1 MEVYLDMLIL
11 ENLIMNYIILLVT
24 SKFSKEQTSILRMLI
39 SSLIGALYCAIVFF
53 PALRFFYTLLFKVCL
68 SFILVIV
75 AFSPQKP
82 KQFMKV
88 LSIFYVVSFVF
99 GGAAFGLFYF
109 TNFGVILSNGVF
121 YISNFPIKILIIST
135 IISYLII
142 KFAWTTIQNKLSRDN
157 MYVILDI
164 IFEEKEVK
172 LKGLIDTANS
182 LYDPISN
189 YPVIVVEFSAVKSL
203 LPDEIKEIF
212 SKCRENDLSL
222 ITSVLSNSDWISRFR
237 LIPFSSLGKENGML
251 IGFRPDNV
259 KVSQIESKKELKN
272 IIIGVYNRSL
282 SKDKS
287 YNALLHSEIINL

>member
-11 ENLIMNYIILLVT
+11 ENLIMNYIILWVT
-24 SKFSKEQTSILRMLI
+24 AKFSKEQSTILRLFC
-39 SSLIGALYCAIVFF
+39 SSLVGALYCTIVFF
-53 PALRFFYTLLFKVCL
+53 PALRFFYTIIFKICL
-68 SFILVIV
+68 SFVLVVI
-75 AFSPQKP
+75 AFSPWKL
-82 KQFMKV
+82 KQFIKI
-88 LSIFYVVSFVF
+88 LSIFYVVTFVF

-135 IISYLII
+135 IISYIII
-142 KFAWTTIQNKLSRDN
+142 KFAWGAIQNRLSKEN
-157 MYVILDI
+157 MYVIIDVT
-164 IFEEKEVK
+164 FEEKKVN

-189 YPVIVVEFSAVKSL
+189 FPVIVVEYNAVENI
-203 LPDEIKEIF
+203 LPEDIREIF
-212 SKCRENDLSL
+212 NKCRENDLSL
-222 ITSVLSNSDWISRFR
+222 ISSVFSNSDWISRFR

-251 IGFRPDNV
+251 IGFKPDNV
-259 KVSQIESKKELKN
+259 SVDQIESRKELKN

-287 YNALLHSEIINL
+287 YNALLHPEIINL